1 MAGKELQIVIKAI
14 DKASG
19 VFTDVEKKATGLGSA
34 LGAMGRVGGLAL
46 AGLATAGVAAGTAFV
61 GAGAA
66 LGKLAVDAAPLAG
79 IEAAFEGI
87 TENADEMLASLR
99 EGSLGMVTDIDLMKN
114 YNQAAMLVGD
124 TFADQLP
131 DAMQYL
137 TKVSAATGTSM
148 DYLMNSL
155 VTGVGRLSPLIL
167 DNLAIQVS
175 LADATERAS
184 EMYGVAADE
193 LTKEQQQAGMMA
205 LVMEKLAEN
214 TADMPEI
221 AGTAAASWAALGVTF
236 KNLKDQIGLSLVPA
250 LETLLNAL
258 VPLIQEYGP
267 RLVTLFAEN
276 VVPFVERVAEALALM
291 LEGDLEGA
299 LEILF
304 GEQRAGQILGFADA
318 MSTAFDSIKAWYEAP
333 IAERFERVWEALSGI
348 VNELPTKLVA
358 LSEAVL
364 AWSESEA
371 TQDML
376 RNAGLKIGQWMFDGL
391 IDMIKGSMGAAK
403 SQEAVQGMV
412 GQLLAATFNLQMAFS
427 NIGLAIAEGVLAGF
441 LANITGEETAQR
453 MAEAVVTALKNALK
467 YITPTGQAKL
477 LWDLLSGGATDLGTQ
492 IGEGMVERGGPVVDW
507 MQSPAPQWW
516 QDLQGGTEKSGGTQV
531 QFAADSIRVD
541 ASNTDADTVRGA
553 VQTGVLKAL
562 RAAGVGG

>member
-1 MAGKELQIVIKAI
+1 MAGKELQIIIKAI
-14 DKASG
+14 DRASS
-19 VFTDVEKKATGLGSA
+19 VFDGVEKKATGLGGA
-34 LGAMGRVGGLAL
+34 LGTLGKVGGLAL
-46 AGLATAGVAAGTAFV
+46 AGVATAGAAVGTALV

-66 LGKLAVDAAPLAG
+66 MTKLAVDAAPLAG
-79 IEAAFEGI
+79 IQAAFEGI
-87 TENADEMLASLR
+87 TENSDAMLASLR

-124 TFADQLP
+124 TFAEQLP
-131 DAMQYL
+131 DAMTYL

-155 VTGVGRLSPLIL
+155 VTGVGRLSPMIL

-175 LADATERAS
+175 LAEATERAS

-193 LTKEQQQAGMMA
+193 LTKEQQQAGMMD
-205 LVMEKLAEN
+205 VIMEKLAET
-214 TADMPEI
+214 TAEMPEV

-236 KNLKDQIGLSLVPA
+236 KNLKDQVGLALVPA

-267 RLVTLFAEN
+267 RLVTLFAEK
-276 VVPFVERVAEALALM
+276 VVPVVEKVAEALALL

-299 LEILF
+299 LVKLF
-304 GEQRAGQILGFADA
+304 GEERAGQILGFADA
-318 MSTAFDSIKAWYEAP
+318 MSKAFDSIKAWYEAP
-333 IAERFERVWEALSGI
+333 IAERLDKTWEALSSL
-348 VNELPTKLVA
+348 VTELPAKMVGF
-358 LSEAVL
+358 SEAIL
-364 AWSESEA
+364 KWSESPA

-403 SQEAVQGMV
+403 SQEAVTSLV
-412 GQLLAATFNLQMAFS
+412 GQLLTATFNLQVAFS
-427 NIGLAIAEGVLAGF
+427 NIGLSIAEGVLAGF
-441 LANITGEETAQR
+441 LANITGEETAKR
-453 MAEAVVTALKNALK
+453 MAEAVVTALKNALQ

-477 LWDLLSGGATDLGTQ
+477 LWDLITGGVRDLGTQ

-516 QDLQGGTEKSGGTQV
+516 QDLQGGTQAEGGTQV
-531 QFAADSIRVD
+531 EFQDGAIRID
-541 ASNTDADTVRGA
+541 ASGTNIETVQGA
-553 VQTGVLKAL
+553 VQSGILQAL

>member
-1 MAGKELQIVIKAI
+1 VAGKELQIIIKAI
-14 DKASG
+14 DRASS
-19 VFTDVEKKATGLGSA
+19 VFDGVEKKATGLGGA
-34 LGAMGRVGGLAL
+34 LGTLGKVGGLAL
-46 AGLATAGVAAGTAFV
+46 AGVATAGAAVGTALV

-66 LGKLAVDAAPLAG
+66 MGKLAVDAAPLAG
-79 IEAAFEGI
+79 IQAAFEGI
-87 TENADEMLASLR
+87 TENSDAMLASLR

-124 TFADQLP
+124 TFAEQLP
-131 DAMQYL
+131 DAMTYL

-148 DYLMNSL
+148 DSLMNSL
-155 VTGVGRLSPLIL
+155 VTGVGRLSPMIL

-175 LADATERAS
+175 LAEATERAS

-193 LTKEQQQAGMMA
+193 LTKEQQQAGMMD
-205 LVMEKLAEN
+205 VIMEKLAET
-214 TADMPEI
+214 TAEMPEV

-236 KNLKDQIGLSLVPA
+236 KNLKDQVGLALVPA

-267 RLVTLFAEN
+267 RLVTLFAEK
-276 VVPFVERVAEALALM
+276 VVPVVEKVAEALALL

-299 LEILF
+299 LVKLF
-304 GEQRAGQILGFADA
+304 GEERAGQILGFADA
-318 MSTAFDSIKAWYEAP
+318 MSKAFDSIKAWYEAP
-333 IAERFERVWEALSGI
+333 IAERLDKTWEALSSL
-348 VNELPTKLVA
+348 VTELPAKMVGF
-358 LSEAVL
+358 SEAIL
-364 AWSESEA
+364 KWSESPA

-403 SQEAVQGMV
+403 SQEAVTSLV
-412 GQLLAATFNLQMAFS
+412 GQLLTATFNLQVAFS
-427 NIGLAIAEGVLAGF
+427 NIGLSIAEGVLAGF
-441 LANITGEETAQR
+441 LANITGEETAKR
-453 MAEAVVTALKNALK
+453 MAEAVVTALKNAIQ

-477 LWDLLSGGATDLGTQ
+477 LWDLITGGVRDLGTQ

-516 QDLQGGTEKSGGTQV
+516 QDLQGGTQAEGGTQV
-531 QFAADSIRVD
+531 EFQDGAIRID
-541 ASNTDADTVRGA
+541 ASGTNIETVQGA
-553 VQTGVLKAL
+553 VQSGILQAL